1 MNIGIVKEKSEFEN
15 RVPITPSGVHSLVQ
29 LGTQVY
35 VEKGAGSAGR
45 FMDDE
50 YEEAGASI
58 VYHPEEA
65 VGRADLLLKVL
76 RPTMDELEL
85 LREGQTVFSFLHLP
99 VAGRPYIKKLID
111 KKIGSIGFE
120 LVEDRSTLP
129 ILHSMSEIAGAMA
142 IQVASRYLETTQGG
156 RGVMLGGI
164 AGVPPSAVVILGA
177 GVVGMTAAEE
187 ALGAGAQVIILDI
200 DVNRL
205 RDIEHRFQRRVTTAV
220 ANHYNLSKAVQYA
233 DVFIGAIMIKGER
246 APVVVTENMVKT
258 MKSGAVIVDV
268 SIDQGGCVETSRPTS
283 FVEPVFIAHDVI
295 HYCVPNMPA
304 AVARTA
310 TNGLNNALLPYLE
323 HIVMK
328 DLQNTIREFEGFQ
341 KGVCTFDGACTN
353 EHLASM
359 YEYDFSPISKLITK
373 K

>member
-1 MNIGIVKEKSEFEN
+1 MNIGIVKEKSELEN
-15 RVPITPSGVHSLVQ
+15 RVSITPSGVHSLVQ
-29 LGTQVY
+29 HGAKVY
-35 VEKGAGSAGR
+35 VEKGAGSAAR
-45 FMDDE
+45 FMDEE

-76 RPTMDELEL
+76 RPTMHELDMI
-85 LREGQTVFSFLHLP
+85 REGQTVFSFLHLP
-99 VAGRPYIKKLID
+99 VAGKPYINKLIE

-142 IQVASRYLETTQGG
+142 VQVASRYLETTQGG

-177 GVVGMTAAEE
+177 GVVGMTAAQE

-200 DVNRL
+200 DVKRL
-205 RDIEHRFQRRVTTAV
+205 RDMEHRFQRRVTTAV

-268 SIDQGGCVETSRPTS
+268 SIDQGGCVETSRPTT

-310 TNGLNNALLPYLE
+310 TNGLNNVLLPYLE
-323 HIVMK
+323 HIVNE
-328 DLQNTIREFEGFQ
+328 DLPNTLRDVGGIQR
-341 KGVCTFDGACTN
+341 GVCTFNGACTN
-353 EHLASM
+353 THLATM
-359 YEYDFSPISKLITK
+359 YEYDFVPINKLISKK
-373 K
+373 

>member
-1 MNIGIVKEKSEFEN
+1 MNIGIVKENSEFEN

-29 LGTQVY
+29 LGAQVY
-35 VEKGAGSAGR
+35 VEKGAGSSGR
-45 FMDDE
+45 FMDEE

-58 VYHPEEA
+58 VYRPEEA

-76 RPTMDELEL
+76 RPTMDELDL
-85 LREGQTVFSFLHLP
+85 IREGQTVFSFLHLP
-99 VAGRPYIKKLID
+99 VAGKPYIKKLIE

-129 ILHSMSEIAGAMA
+129 ILHAMSEIAGAMA

-177 GVVGMTAAEE
+177 GVVGMTAAQE

-200 DVNRL
+200 DVRRL
-205 RDIEHRFQRRVTTAV
+205 REMEHRFQRRVTTAV
-220 ANHYNLSKAVQYA
+220 ANQYNLSKAIQYA

-246 APVVVTENMVKT
+246 APVVVTESMVKS

-268 SIDQGGCVETSRPTS
+268 SIDQGGCVETSRPTT
-283 FVEPVFIAHDVI
+283 FVEPVYVAHDVI
-295 HYCVPNMPA
+295 HYCVPNMAA

-310 TNGLNNALLPYLE
+310 TNGLNNVLLPYLE
-323 HIVMK
+323 HIVRE
-328 DLQNTIREFEGFQ
+328 DLQETIRDNEGFQ
-341 KGVCTFDGACTN
+341 KGVCTFAGACTN
-353 EHLASM
+353 EHIAAM
-359 YEYDFSPISKLITK
+359 YGYDYVSIDKLISKK
-373 K
+373 